1 MTKAMRMAM
10 TAKTM
15 RMRKAHCSSLR
26 LCLARV
32 DSVPILDPE
41 LTALL
46 ASAASFRWEERVTV
60 GL

>member
-1 MTKAMRMAM
+1 M